1 MSNTTRRNLL
11 KTGAALAAGVN
22 MASSPAAAAPQ
33 AAPIGGSH
41 WERPPKQQGNNLN
54 VILIVADTFRADN
67 LAAYGSQWVE
77 TPHLNR
83 LAEESIVFEDL
94 HPEGMPTIPTRRVLQ
109 TGRRIVPTH
118 AFFQHE
124 TGPGQSPGWHHLYNE
139 DVTLAETLVESGYVT
154 ALIADLPHLQRP
166 GRNFHRG
173 YTYWEWIRG
182 QETDYYAQPPRE
194 TPDFSRLYPESYLR
208 EAEKTNPNLLTFLN
222 RYTANRKRW
231 LQHGDSIVEQ
241 TSRNAVRWLKENHD
255 QGPFLLHIE
264 SFDPHEPWDPPDYF
278 VEKYLKDLGPHSWPE
293 PPYKKVNIPPE
304 GVKRLRANYAG
315 EASNVDYWLGKVLE
329 TTRELGL
336 EENTVIVFTSDH
348 GALLGEQGQFVKG
361 ADRIRKQV
369 THVPLLVRLPGKQYA
384 GKRVPGFVQH
394 TDIVPTV
401 LGRLNLKPSPRV
413 TGEDLWPYVT
423 GDRSNQRDHV
433 VSAFGYVAAVRTA
446 EWNYSATWNREKSTE
461 HYDPQ
466 LYDRRKDPEELV
478 DVAAQNPAIVE
489 KLQSKLEEYISSG
502 WDITKGSFN
511 EREA

>member
-1 MSNTTRRNLL
+1 MSSTTRRNLL

-22 MASSPAAAAPQ
+22 MASSPAATAATTP
-33 AAPIGGSH
+33 PIGGSH

-77 TPHLNR
+77 TPYLNR
-83 LAEESIVFEDL
+83 LAEESILFEDL

-124 TGPGQSPGWHHLYNE
+124 TGPGASPGWHHLYNE
-139 DVTLAETLVESGYVT
+139 DVTLAETLAEAGYVT

-182 QETDYYAQPPRE
+182 QETDYYAQPPRK
-194 TPDFSRLYPESYLR
+194 TPDFNHLYPDSYLQ
-208 EAEKTNPNLLTFLN
+208 EAQKSNPNFLTFLN
-222 RYTANRKRW
+222 RYAANRKRW
-231 LQHGDSIVEQ
+231 LQYGDSIVEQ

-293 PPYKKVNIPPE
+293 PPYKKVNVPPE

-336 EENTVIVFTSDH
+336 EENTVIIFTSDH

-401 LGRLNLKPSPRV
+401 LGRLNLKASPRV

-423 GDRSNQRDHV
+423 GERSNQRDHL

-446 EWNYSATWNREKSTE
+446 EWNYSAVWNREKNTE
-461 HYDPQ
+461 PYEPQ

-478 DVAAQNPAIVE
+478 DVAGQNPAVVE
-489 KLQSKLEEYISSG
+489 RLQSKLEAYISSG
-502 WDITKGSFN
+502 WEITKGSFN